1 MSIKSCL
8 KHLHAA
14 ERGERA
20 CDSIKKARKKN
31 TFGAFNKT
39 SLKLFLKVA
48 FITTS
53 VTPVTKILS
62 LFLPRSH

>member
-20 CDSIKKARKKN
+20 CDSIKKARKK
-31 TFGAFNKT
+31 TH
-39 SLKLFLKVA
+39 LVLLIRQV
-48 FITTS
+48 
-53 VTPVTKILS
+53 
-62 LFLPRSH
+62 

>member
-20 CDSIKKARKKN
+20 CDSIK

-62 LFLPRSH
+62 LLLPRSH

>member
-8 KHLHAA
+8 KHVRAA

-20 CDSIKKARKKN
+20 CDSIK

-39 SLKLFLKVA
+39 SLKLFLTVA
-48 FITTS
+48 FINRS
-53 VTPVTKILS
+53 VTPVTRILN
-62 LFLPRSH
+62 LLLPRSH